1 MGPLATQILGDLGAD
16 VITIESRDGDINR
29 TMSSGPVRGLSG
41 VSLNLLRNK
50 RNAAIDIS
58 QPAGR
63 SALLRVAAGCDV
75 FVTNLRPAS
84 LRRAGL
90 EHADIAAVRPD
101 VIYCPATGFAS
112 DRHEAAKTAFD
123 HIIPTATGVPDPIP
137 PARPPPAPS
146 PQRLPH

>member
-1 MGPLATQILGDLGAD
+1 MGPLAAQILGDLGAE

-75 FVTNLRPAS
+75 FVANLRSAS
-84 LRRAGL
+84 LRRAWP
-90 EHADIAAVRPD
+90 EHADIAAVRPHVTYRPCD
-101 VIYCPATGFAS
+101 RISS
-112 DRHEAAKTAFD
+112 DRYKADKPAFD
-123 HIIPTATGVPDPIP
+123 D
-137 PARPPPAPS
+137 
-146 PQRLPH
+146 